1 MQIYNMHSIW
11 TYQIRLIE
19 RREIQSKWRT
29 VNFGTTALD
38 VKAPLVHKDHF
49 IHVHAALGIGF
60 RLVAIIATT
69 MSRVGSNQEAL
80 NNMMCHSSLAFTKIA
95 KNVGVCGFVLTLFYY
110 PKQIRLTNHK
120 ATGTSHVFFRSSWG
134 PRLSKTAAKVWH
146 AEISPPQFWKSLNF
160 TPPSSVVVMN
170 RSSFTKL
177 NPWLGLGRLLLLKHQ
192 PRCNQAS
199 FGRCHL
205 EAAKMEHWDGTV
217 SHVCKFS

>member
-146 AEISPPQFWKSLNF
+146 AEISPPQFWEILEFYTTIIRSSHESFIIHQTESLAGF
-160 TPPSSVVVMN
+160 GALTPTEASTSLQPSVVRAVP
-170 RSSFTKL
+170 
-177 NPWLGLGRLLLLKHQ
+177 PWGCK
-192 PRCNQAS
+192 
-199 FGRCHL
+199 
-205 EAAKMEHWDGTV
+205 DGTLGWY
-217 SHVCKFS
+217 CFTCL